1 MVSRPPNIRTTE
13 MLFLDDVF
21 EMGGGYVLNFSDP
34 TFSRFFKDEL
44 GVDIDDARYRTN
56 GHSKAKRF
64 RTFVQVAD
72 KHTVANTLEA
82 LWEYREVV
90 RKRAARAETIENAH
104 DQLLRLCQRIR
115 GTVSARPTPDTA
127 QTQPNEATLTALR
140 SDLMTLSSLDPQPR
154 GYAFE
159 RFLKTLFDVYALEA
173 RDAFRLRGEQIDG
186 SFQLSNETYLL
197 EAKWQNLRC
206 GVEELHAF
214 HGKLE
219 QKATW
224 ARGLFVSNSGF
235 TDEGLDA
242 FGRGKRV
249 ICMDGL
255 DLYEALNR
263 NLPLSDVLYR
273 KVRHAAETG
282 LPFVRVRDLFAI

>member
-1 MVSRPPNIRTTE
+1 MDSHPPNIRTTE

-21 EMGGGYVLNFSDP
+21 AMGDGYVLNFSDP
-34 TFSRFFKDEL
+34 TFSRFFKNEL
-44 GVDIDDARYRTN
+44 NVNIDDARYRTN

-72 KHTVANTLEA
+72 KHTVANALEA

-90 RKRAARAETIENAH
+90 RKRAARVETIENAH
-104 DQLLRLCQRIR
+104 EQLLRLCQRLR
-115 GTVSARPTPDTA
+115 GTVSPRPTHDAA
-127 QTQPNEATLTALR
+127 QTQPNEATLAALR

-159 RFLKTLFDVYALEA
+159 KFLKTLFDVYSLEA

-186 SFQLSNETYLL
+186 SFQLSSETYLL

-255 DLYEALNR
+255 DLYEILNR
-263 NLPLSDVLYR
+263 NLSLSDVLYR
-273 KVRHAAETG
+273 KVRRAAETG
-282 LPFVRVRDLFAI
+282 LPFVRIRDLFTT